1 MMNAEMAETEEKKE
15 EKKTET
21 KTDEI
26 KAENPAEAKTQE
38 PSESKVDDKKK
49 AEPSS
54 AAVNNLRVLEN
65 IEVRLT
71 VEVGNTEIKIKD
83 LLRLNEGS
91 VVELDRL
98 AGEPLDILAN
108 GTKIAKGEVVM
119 VGERF
124 GIRFTEVA
132 DPEEMVQ
139 NL

>member
-1 MMNAEMAETEEKKE
+1 MNAEMAETEEKKE